1 MKKNEIYW
9 LNLYNEGKIKVDFD
23 TGEVWSFLSGK
34 NWHLLDG
41 RHKSGYL
48 QATAGLSRSD
58 RNHMLLHRLIWIVA
72 NGEIP
77 DNIEVNHKN
86 GIKSDNR
93 LINLELTNKS
103 ENALHS
109 YRILGNKGGA
119 LRGENATKAKLKAY
133 QVLEIRQRYKM
144 GDVTLKFLGD
154 EYGVNLNTIRAIII
168 GKNWKEK

>member
-9 LNLYNEGKIKVDFD
+9 LNLYNEGKIKIDFE
-23 TGEVWSFLSGK
+23 TGDVWSFLGGK

-48 QATAGLSRSD
+48 QATAGPSRSD
-58 RNHMLLHRLIWIVA
+58 RNHILLHRLIWIVA

-77 DNIEVNHKN
+77 DKIEVNHKN

-93 LINLELTNKS
+93 LSNLELTNKS

-119 LRGENATKAKLKAY
+119 LRGESNGMSKLKKW
-133 QVLEIRQRYKM
+133 QVLEIRKRYVK
-144 GDVTLKFLGD
+144 GEIGLKFLAK
-154 EYGVNLNTIRAIII
+154 EYNVSFPTIANIVKKRTWRNL
-168 GKNWKEK
+168 